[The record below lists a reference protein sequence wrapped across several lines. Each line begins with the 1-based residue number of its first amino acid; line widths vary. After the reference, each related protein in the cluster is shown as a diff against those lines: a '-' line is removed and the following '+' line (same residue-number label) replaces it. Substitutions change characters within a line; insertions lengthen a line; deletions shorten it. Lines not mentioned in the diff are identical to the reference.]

1 MCWSAWAV
9 RERLL
14 CLHRWF
20 ANPQHY
26 GWYIFIR
33 VARVGFGPF
42 SNLAAVI
49 LVKRLVIGKF
59 KAGKRDLSQL
69 GLLRH
74 WLMSKLMPGGD
85 LGKVCFSEGLQ
96 DPSLNA
102 GDLKPAL
109 EHCERQCSDSN
120 CTNFVLGKDCSSG
133 IGGLCKGVIAADLM
147 IIL

>member
-1 MCWSAWAV
+1 M
-9 RERLL
+9 RKLL

-20 ANPQHY
+20 ANPQRY

-42 SNLAAVI
+42 FNLAAVI

-69 GLLRH
+69 GLLKH

-85 LGKVCFSEGLQ
+85 LGKVCLSEGLQ
-96 DPSLNA
+96 DLT
-102 GDLKPAL
+102 L
-109 EHCERQCSDSN
+109 DSCN
-120 CTNFVLGKDCSSG
+120 
-133 IGGLCKGVIAADLM
+133 
-147 IIL
+147 